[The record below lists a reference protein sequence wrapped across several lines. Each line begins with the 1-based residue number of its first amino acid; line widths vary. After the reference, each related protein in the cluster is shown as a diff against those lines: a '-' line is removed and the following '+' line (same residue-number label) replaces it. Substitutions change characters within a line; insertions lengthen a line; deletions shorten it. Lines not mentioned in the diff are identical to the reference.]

1 MTLQQQQTQR
11 PAPRWRSGQ
20 ACGCS
25 PGRPACQ
32 GDPAPTILA
41 ATVSALLADP
51 KVLTQECFGPTA
63 IVVSYGS
70 EKGLLAAAGVFD
82 GQLTLREDSPWR
94 LPRRVAGVLQPA

>member
-1 MTLQQQQTQR
+1 MRVFAGEASL
-11 PAPRWRSGQ
+11 SGGSG
-20 ACGCS
+20 AHH
-25 PGRPACQ
+25 PG
-32 GDPAPTILA
+32 GDGVRA
-41 ATVSALLADP
+41 VADP

-63 IVVSYGS
+63 IVVPYGS